1 MKLKLLFLAF
11 LSFYCYNTSFAT
23 GFTFNYTPGCHQA
36 YQQYMSLN
44 LDEGNALI
52 RKELI
57 DNPYNLMA
65 TYLADYNDCLL
76 LLMNGDRRDYNQ
88 RVGNLDE
95 RMQLINKGDDK
106 SPWFRLC
113 KAGLYFHWALV
124 AVRFGE
130 NFKAA
135 TTFRKSF
142 LLLKENNKMFPDF
155 PQNKI
160 FMGVE
165 EAVVGTIPSDYQ
177 WLAAIFGM
185 KGNVKNGISKINSFL
200 SNADANTPLRNEAVI
215 FNCYLKFYLLSH
227 QQEVWNYINSNAF
240 PTHNNLLHS
249 FVKANLALNFRK
261 GSEAVQVLKSIQSS
275 ENAKQFP
282 ILDYEMG
289 NALLHELDD
298 NCRSYFI
305 RFLSRYNGQLFVKD
319 AYQKLAYAA
328 YLKGDL
334 AKANGYR
341 QQILSKGTKQV
352 DADKQAQRF
361 AENKNWPPLAILQAR
376 LLTDGG
382 YYHQAL
388 QKLQS
393 ADIRQFGV
401 ADKLEYYFW
410 LARNYDET
418 NDDNKALQFYRT
430 TIDLG
435 KTRQE
440 HYAARSALQMGM
452 LYERAGRMN
461 EAVKCYN
468 ECLSMRNHDFQANI
482 DQQAKAGVNR
492 LTAK

>member
-1 MKLKLLFLAF
+1 MKLKLLFLAI
-11 LSFYCYNTSFAT
+11 LSFCFSNTSFGT
-23 GFTFNYTPGCHQA
+23 NFVFNYTPGCHLA

-44 LDEGNALI
+44 LDEGNARI

-57 DNPYNLMA
+57 NNPYNLMA
-65 TYLADYNDCLL
+65 TYLADYSDCLL
-76 LLMNGDRRDYNQ
+76 LLMNGDKRDYKQ
-88 RVGNLDE
+88 IAGHLDE
-95 RMQLINKGDDK
+95 RMQLIEKGDNK
-106 SPWFRLC
+106 SPWLRLC

-124 AVRFGE
+124 SVRFGE

-142 LLLKENNKMFPDF
+142 LLLKENNKLFPNF

-177 WLAAIFGM
+177 WLATIFGM

-200 SNADANTPLRNEAVI
+200 DHADANTPLRNEAVI

-240 PTHNNLLHS
+240 PTQNNLLHA
-249 FVKANLALNFRK
+249 FVKANLALNYRK
-261 GSEAVQVLKSIQSS
+261 GTEAVQVLKNIQSS
-275 ENAKQFP
+275 EDAKQFP

-289 NALLHELDD
+289 SALLNELDD
-298 NCRSYFI
+298 DCTFYFK
-305 RFLSRYNGQLFVKD
+305 RFLSRYNGQLFIKD
-319 AYQKLAYAA
+319 TYQKLAYAA
-328 YLKGDL
+328 YLKGEL
-334 AKANGYR
+334 GTANGYR
-341 QQILSKGTKQV
+341 KEILSKGTKQV

-361 AENKNWPPLAILQAR
+361 AGNKNWPPLSILQAR

-388 QKLQS
+388 QKLKS
-393 ADIRQFGV
+393 ADMSQFSPW
-401 ADKLEYYFW
+401 DKLEYYFW

-418 NDDNKALQFYRT
+418 NDDNRAVQYYKA
-430 TIDLG
+430 TIELG

-452 LYERAGRMN
+452 LYEKSGKAN

-482 DQQAKAGVNR
+482 DQQAKAGINR
-492 LTAK
+492 LSAK